1 MCPIFFSIRKH
12 VDTMALT
19 WNQLTQ
25 TSLSEDWVAMP
36 KKKSNDDIVFHF
48 LPFLHGLQQS

>member
-1 MCPIFFSIRKH
+1 
-12 VDTMALT
+12 MALT